1 MVKDYREWTTRI
13 ALLLVLIGLPLVI
26 FGFQLVLRPVFS
38 DTRIVDIHMLMPETG
53 GFSQDVIQVNT
64 GETVTLRF
72 HADDVTHG
80 IAIGPGLEVD
90 LGAID
95 PGKVGEVTLTFDQP
109 GTYTYYCTTYCSPNH
124 WRMRGV
130 IQVSDRTS
138 PDTFPT
144 VQPDPVIA
152 NLQTEGVNIDE
163 TRTFFQ
169 PVSGLDFVLP
179 ENLQEWIIPEQIT
192 EVDWQRTHTPVEA
205 SEILIQANPDQPT
218 ESVYGVVASLW
229 IANPTNPD
237 MDARYLY
244 NQNCASCHGET
255 GLSDG
260 PGAIFT
266 PVQPASFANES
277 YMFTMRSD
285 VLYAKIRRG
294 GMGTDMPNFGTILTR
309 EETWALVDYLW
320 QLALANQ

>member
-1 MVKDYREWTTRI
+1 MVKDYQEWTARI
-13 ALLLVLIGLPLVI
+13 ALLLVLIGLPLMI
-26 FGFQLVLRPVFS
+26 FGFQLVLRPSLS
-38 DTRIVDIHMLMPETG
+38 DTRIVDIHMLMPEVG
-53 GFSQDVIQVNT
+53 GFSQDAIQVNT

-80 IAIGPGLEVD
+80 IAIGPGLDVD

-95 PGKVGEVTLTFDQP
+95 PGEVGEVSLTFDQP

-130 IQVSDRTS
+130 IQVRDSYNPELFLTA
-138 PDTFPT
+138 
-144 VQPDPVIA
+144 QPDPVIA
-152 NLQTEGVNIDE
+152 NLQVEGVNIDE
-163 TRTFFQ
+163 PRIRFQ
-169 PVSGLDFVLP
+169 PVWGLDLAP
-179 ENLQEWIIPEQIT
+179 PQNLEDWVIPEQIT
-192 EVDWQRTHTPVEA
+192 EVDWQHTHTPVEA
-205 SEILIQANPDQPT
+205 SVILVEANPDQST
-218 ESVYGVVASLW
+218 ESIYAVVTSLW
-229 IANPTNPD
+229 LANPTNSD
-237 MDARYLY
+237 IDGQYLY
-244 NQNCASCHGET
+244 NQNCASCHGES

-260 PGAIFT
+260 IGAFFT
-266 PVQPASFANES
+266 PIQPAAFGNES

-320 QLALANQ
+320 QLALTEQ